1 MTHQQQ
7 LESIIELAAVL
18 SRQTDFNEI
27 LRLITER
34 ARALFGAQSAMILMV
49 NPTTRETIKTL
60 YKHGE
65 PGGDRHYNLFHTYL
79 TGWVIEHNTGF
90 YTEEIRKDDRFR
102 SDLFGDLPVRTA
114 LCSPFRGDGIII
126 GSLLILSPSTNL
138 STEEDPLA
146 ALDKFTAIASPFLR
160 NLQKLQSFFEPPL
173 PESTLVRKYEGYG
186 LIGRSEPFIAMLKSV
201 DAAAKGDVRVLLEG
215 ESGTGKE
222 LVAKAIHH
230 GSHRAEHKFI
240 AIDCG
245 AIPRDLIESELFGHV
260 RGAFTGATEARRGLL
275 EEANRGTLFMDEI
288 SNLPMEMQSRLL
300 RVLQEN
306 EVRPVGSNQT
316 RKVDV
321 RIIAASSKPLRQL
334 LEKGAFREDL
344 FFRLYVYPIEI
355 PSLRERVQDIPL
367 LTQKFL
373 QRFAQKQ
380 GKKIETVSEKA
391 MILLKSHGWNGNVRE
406 LENLVERMVTLAPPG
421 MRSLEPSLIPE
432 DFRKDLPEDIQQKIT
447 EEVRQASPQE
457 HNKGTREESLS
468 LQESLAQHEKR
479 AIEQALDSCGWNQS
493 AAARLLQV
501 SEHTIRYKMK
511 KLGIKR
517 S

>member
-1 MTHQQQ
+1 MTARQQ
-7 LESIIELAAVL
+7 LESIIELATVL
-18 SRQTDFNEI
+18 SRQTDYQEI

-34 ARALFGAQSAMILMV
+34 SRTLFRAQSALVLMV
-49 NPTTRETIKTL
+49 NPSTRETIKTV

-65 PGGDRHYNLFHTYL
+65 PGGDRHYSLFHTYL
-79 TGWVIEHNTGF
+79 TGWVIEHNKGF
-90 YTEEIRKDDRFR
+90 YTEDIRKDDRFR
-102 SDLFGDLPVRTA
+102 SNLFVDLPVRSA
-114 LCSPFRGDGIII
+114 LCSPFRADGIII
-126 GSLLILSPSTNL
+126 GSLLILSPSSET
-138 STEEDPLA
+138 TIEADPLA
-146 ALDKFTAIASPFLR
+146 LLDQFTAIASPFLR
-160 NLQKLQSFFEPPL
+160 NLQKLASYFEQPL
-173 PESTLVRKYEGYG
+173 PESTLVKKYEGYG

-230 GSHRAEHKFI
+230 GSLRAEHKFI

-245 AIPRDLIESELFGHV
+245 AIPRDLIESELFGHA
-260 RGAFTGATEARRGLL
+260 RGAFTGATEARKGLL

-316 RKVDV
+316 RKIDV

-367 LTQKFL
+367 LTRYFL

-380 GKKIETVSEKA
+380 GKKIETVSEKT
-391 MILLKSHGWNGNVRE
+391 MILLKSHEWKGNVRE
-406 LENLVERMVTLAPPG
+406 LENLVERMVTLATPA
-421 MRSLEPSLIPE
+421 MRSLEPSLVPG
-432 DFRKDLPEDIQQKIT
+432 DFRKNL
-447 EEVRQASPQE
+447 PQE
-457 HNKGTREESLS
+457 HSPEATENYLS

-479 AIEQALDSCGWNQS
+479 TIEQALNSCGWNQS
-493 AAARLLQV
+493 AAARQLQV

-511 KLGIKR
+511 KLGISR
-517 S
+517 P